1 MGNNTQNA
9 ALVAFLNDHLN
20 EILDW
25 LQTHSTNVAQ
35 IETLDYDSSL
45 IVGILG
51 TYESGGVQK
60 VVNIT
65 PQTVV
70 QALSGI
76 QSELIALCQAA
87 TTNAQTQGNYART
100 QAEAAQQAAQL
111 IEDSIDELTQLQED
125 AAAAVE
131 QVEALVDRSDFLIA
145 AIEDAYEQSQQTL
158 QTVQQALDA
167 ISGKDAQ
174 VDTVISQAQQVV
186 TNHTA
191 LLAEMR
197 DKITIITNTKAE
209 MDAAR
214 LQAQTATTNA
224 DAATARANTAAAN
237 AESATEATLEAKNSL
252 VAAATAASTAARDA
266 DNARTRANTA
276 ATNADRAAENANT
289 AAAAANNSV
298 LTNNTA
304 AANANAAAV
313 AASTAAG
320 NADASAAAATSAA
333 TSATNAAT
341 TAREVA
347 SQAQELVDALEETST
362 QLNAALAAAQARLAE
377 IGEDKEEVE
386 QMIQDGQ
393 QAVADCQTAQQGCT
407 DAIQDVQDAIDD
419 LTDVVAN
426 MEQARLDAVAAASEA
441 RAAAAL
447 AIEASENNSGNT
459 LNMAVIAPLQSGY
472 YTLETAI
479 RAVPAKFRAPL
490 RCITFTTAEGAVTKQ
505 FTGTTVASWEDAAA
519 WADFGGGGKIKA
531 IQFNGQ
537 ELEPTGDGTVS
548 INIDTIEVD
557 SSLSGESTNPV
568 ANNAVCAAIDELRN
582 PQFNSDVD
590 SDDEGSTVTLTT
602 QTGQQVAQFR
612 VQGGGGSGGGSA
624 ATSKIVIS
632 ASVSRAK
639 VKEGG
644 SALLTWYYNHVNSD
658 NEPDGLAG
666 DITVT
671 VKRGSVTLYEQ
682 TMSSVAPSAAAHT
695 IQLDAWLK
703 EAGTVGVYI
712 RAAAN
717 DNGTPQAKSVYVPI
731 TVVSLNLSL
740 TNVSSIMGHI
750 ASGGYANG
758 ETVSIDYAVKGSGTK
773 VVNMYVDGSETPV
786 TQTVTKAG
794 TTNGSFTLQASSL
807 SAGRHVIQLVAEND
821 DLLSESIYID
831 ILKAGSTAPF
841 IGLYFTTDDGTIF
854 SSDYLTPT
862 IKAMQ
867 YESSSYQY
875 IVYDPRTTP
884 ASLNE
889 YQNGT
894 LVRTYAAARA
904 LQTYS
909 TRYAT
914 SGIVNE
920 QFVCGQ
926 TAYSFLVNVAESSIN
941 ISKATTGLVL
951 ELLAAGR
958 SNDEANPATWENN
971 GITTE
976 FTGFD
981 WKSSGWNG
989 DALIEK
995 NGAKTVV
1002 NIKPFDESADPA
1014 STGKTIEMELKLSN
1028 IIDYNANI
1036 ISCIHNGKGFRI
1048 TGSKASMLTGSS
1060 VQYTD
1065 ENGDQQERVVGVEKV
1080 MASDIDLK
1088 LAFVIGKRSE
1098 YRLMELYVNGK
1109 REKADIY
1116 NTTDNFVQDVP
1127 QGITIDSA
1135 AADVELR
1142 SIRVYNRALSDDEIV
1157 DNYIVDRKTS
1167 EEMLECYENNDILN
1181 DDGDVDINKLL
1192 AKGKAVVRIIRQG
1205 GLDEVNSTNNKKTDF
1220 LADVIFY
1227 SPFGS
1232 EWDFKIEGCYIRIQG
1247 TSSTKYPRKNYRIYL
1262 LKPGSAKFYR
1272 RNANGEWYL
1281 VVDFTG
1287 WPNSPGDK
1295 PAPLICLKADYS
1307 DSSMCLNTGGARLFD
1322 WMMRELGLL
1331 TPPQEHDE
1339 AVRQAINGFPCDVF
1353 SSESE
1358 DGTIEYYGQ
1367 YNFNND
1373 KGKSG
1378 IVFGH
1383 TDVDGFDTTNSLA
1396 LEFLNNSNEVALFQ
1410 TAGSVQSNELAA
1422 QMAAKFDDGLEFN
1435 HPEDYK
1441 WATIDN
1447 AVPGAQ
1453 NALLRLFGWVH
1464 DCIQEC
1470 VTNNGLNLATT
1481 DYKDISKFVCPK
1493 FRSELDDYFELDHLL
1508 TYYLWTDYF
1517 MSVDQR
1523 VKNMLLRTWDLRKW
1537 YITYYDGD
1545 TALGKRNDSFLAYLY
1560 TLTRDTFDTDK
1571 NKYAFEGHNSWLW
1584 CLVLANYADELCE
1597 CAKAMRNVLTNA
1609 KVLEMFNTKQMGNW
1623 CERAYNKS
1631 GKFKY
1636 IDPATMGVREI
1647 RNGVVME
1654 GVTYPFIYALDGS
1667 NYSHRVNTILSR
1679 FALLDAQYGC
1689 DSFKDDNVEMYLSR
1703 ADGDATGIIRVTAN
1717 NIYCFDWNTKNGS
1730 HSDVKRAEAGE
1741 TVSLEFTGAITVND
1755 PVDLYGAS
1763 QMAKLDLRGV
1773 ATSIQNGINL
1783 NKAKVLQEIDA
1794 SSQTV
1799 CTQAWWFNF
1808 EQCGKIKKID
1818 CTNQQGVKTGTSSS
1832 TEFNVSNQAKLEIL
1846 RIGGTAV
1853 QSVELAEGAPLNDCI
1868 LPGTL
1873 KVLKLRYLPVLQM
1886 SGLTIQ
1892 GYGSI
1897 ETFIFSA
1904 CPKLD
1909 WRELL
1914 ARCTNVTR
1922 IRVEGINMQDDGSFL
1937 EQYKRYKGMD
1947 AEGNAVPECRF
1958 EGNVYLTSY
1967 IEDSLY
1973 EEYRAAYPELN
1984 IHQPEYTTI
1993 EFDDSVSDDANVSN
2007 LDNATGYKFGN
2018 TYVPSGHIQ
2027 RILNLRHRV
2036 LAKVTA
2042 QGEMTYFPL
2051 HDSNSNFYADA
2062 ENINGCSPARL
2073 DSTEGDVMMFEPH
2086 YWFKGV
2092 NDFLNNKKYSCYSTK
2107 EEMPTRPEAMVI
2119 TLENIK
2125 ALEHYRKNYKVMT
2138 GRETISA
2145 SYSSDSAYSVCRV
2158 IVYGYRRVRFP
2169 SVPGSG
2175 LMGAVF
2181 TDSEGAVLSSVVV
2194 PTLTSKFNAG
2204 MYLVADVPTGAASLY
2219 FTIRNT
2225 APFDCVVL
2233 SNSENILDMEPDW
2246 VEHEECLTAVFKS
2259 SVVSQGL
2266 RSCITGGTSLANTSW
2281 TDFHY
2286 YSNQRG
2292 MQQIDYEMSRDI
2304 ANLFYAKYGRR
2315 DSQGQC
2321 GAGSH
2326 TNTRTTGATA
2336 ILGMTDTVN
2345 TDGVTVGGTEGNGVA
2360 FYKSKDSDGQ
2370 ETFVRIDCTNCLGY
2384 EDVYGHK
2391 TECMD
2396 NVSVPNGSNPSGEW
2410 HITMPDGTLRKVQ
2423 GVTSSDFWITN
2434 VVHGKYMDII
2444 PAGNYSGSQN
2454 TYYCDKTY
2462 FASSS
2467 SRVVY
2472 RGHNYAYASGGVA
2485 NSNAST
2491 DASYSSAT
2499 LGSRLAFRGR
2509 IVKAES
2515 VATYKSLS
2523 EVS

>member
-1 MGNNTQNA
+1 MAAQKIGYANKQSGALWTSSNA
-9 ALVAFLNDHLN
+9 N
-20 EILDW
+20 EVKD
-25 LQTHSTNVAQ
+25 
-35 IETLDYDSSL
+35 
-45 IVGILG
+45 
-51 TYESGGVQK
+51 
-60 VVNIT
+60 VVNSH
-65 PQTVV
+65 
-70 QALSGI
+70 A
-76 QSELIALCQAA
+76 
-87 TTNAQTQGNYART
+87 
-100 QAEAAQQAAQL
+100 
-111 IEDSIDELTQLQED
+111 
-125 AAAAVE
+125 
-131 QVEALVDRSDFLIA
+131 
-145 AIEDAYEQSQQTL
+145 
-158 QTVQQALDA
+158 
-167 ISGKDAQ
+167 
-174 VDTVISQAQQVV
+174 
-186 TNHTA
+186 
-191 LLAEMR
+191 
-197 DKITIITNTKAE
+197 
-209 MDAAR
+209 
-214 LQAQTATTNA
+214 
-224 DAATARANTAAAN
+224 
-237 AESATEATLEAKNSL
+237 
-252 VAAATAASTAARDA
+252 
-266 DNARTRANTA
+266 
-276 ATNADRAAENANT
+276 
-289 AAAAANNSV
+289 
-298 LTNNTA
+298 
-304 AANANAAAV
+304 
-313 AASTAAG
+313 
-320 NADASAAAATSAA
+320 
-333 TSATNAAT
+333 
-341 TAREVA
+341 
-347 SQAQELVDALEETST
+347 
-362 QLNAALAAAQARLAE
+362 
-377 IGEDKEEVE
+377 
-386 QMIQDGQ
+386 
-393 QAVADCQTAQQGCT
+393 
-407 DAIQDVQDAIDD
+407 DAIDTLNSSLATSKQD
-419 LTDVVAN
+419 ITNLQTDIQEKAGADDV
-426 MEQARLDAVAAASEA
+426 
-441 RAAAAL
+441 AAAL
-447 AIEASENNSGNT
+447 AEKADITDVEAAFAEKADADDVAAALALKADKADVTADLAEKADADDVAAALALKADKADVTADLAEKADADDVAAALALKADKADVTADLAEKADADYMAAALALKADKSEIAALAESGGDAMVNVDK
-459 LNMAVIAPLQSGY
+459 LCGEPDGAQY
-472 YTLETAI
+472 YTLQTAI
-479 RAVPAKFRAPL
+479 AAIPAAYRKEGL
-490 RCITFTTAEGAVTKQ
+490 VITWRTDADAWATKR
-505 FTGTTVASWEDAAA
+505 FMGTGLASWEDAAA
-519 WADFGGGGKIKA
+519 WADFGDGGKIKA

-537 ELEPTGDGTVS
+537 ELEPTQDGTVS

-568 ANNAVCAAIDELRN
+568 ENKAVCAAIDELRN

-612 VQGGGGSGGGSA
+612 VQGGGGGGGSA
-624 ATSKIVIS
+624 STSKIVIS

-682 TMSSVAPSAAAHT
+682 TMSNVAPGAAAHT
-695 IQLDAWLK
+695 ILLDAWLK

-712 RAAAN
+712 RASAN
-717 DNGTPQAKSVYVPI
+717 DNGTPQAKSVYVPL
-731 TVVSLNLSL
+731 TVVSLSLAL

-750 ASGGYANG
+750 ASGGYVDG

-773 VVNMYVDGSETPV
+773 VVNMYVDGSGTPV

-794 TTNGSFTLQASSL
+794 TTNGSFTLQASTL

-831 ILKAGSTAPF
+831 ILKAGGSAPF
-841 IGLYFTTDDGTIF
+841 IGLYFTTGDGTIF
-854 SSDYLTPT
+854 FSDYLTPT
-862 IKAMQ
+862 IKAVQ
-867 YESSSYQY
+867 YESSSYHY
-875 IVYDPRTTP
+875 IAYDPRTTP

-894 LVRTYAAARA
+894 LVRTYTAARS

-926 TAYSFLVNVAESSIN
+926 TTYSFMVNVTESSIN
-941 ISKATTGLVL
+941 ISKATTGLAL

-958 SNDEANPATWENN
+958 SNGEANPAIWENN
-971 GITTE
+971 GVSTE
-976 FTGFD
+976 FIGFD

-989 DALIEK
+989 EALVEK
-995 NGAKTVV
+995 NGAKAVV
-1002 NIKPFDESADPA
+1002 DIKPFDESADPA

-1065 ENGDQQERVVGVEKV
+1065 ENGDQQERLVGVEKV

-1142 SIRVYNRALSDDEIV
+1142 SIRVYNRALGDDEIV

-1167 EEMLECYENNDILN
+1167 KEMLECYENNDILN

-1192 AKGKAVVRIIRQG
+1192 AKGKAVVRIIREG

-1262 LKPGSAKFYR
+1262 LKPESAKFYR

-1281 VVDFTG
+1281 VADFTG
-1287 WPNSPGDK
+1287 WPISPGDK

-1331 TPPQEHDE
+1331 TPPQEHDD

-1353 SSESE
+1353 SSEAE
-1358 DGTIEYYGQ
+1358 DGAIEYYGQ

-1373 KGKSG
+1373 KGKSAV
-1378 IVFGH
+1378 VFGH
-1383 TDVDGFDTTNSLA
+1383 KDVDGFDTSNSIA

-1410 TAGSVQSNELAA
+1410 AAGGSQSDELAA

-1441 WATIDN
+1441 WATIDSK
-1447 AVPGAQ
+1447 VPGTQ
-1453 NALLRLFGWVH
+1453 NALLRLFGWIH

-1481 DYKDISKFVCPK
+1481 DYKDISKFVSPK
-1493 FRSELDDYFELDHLL
+1493 FRSELNSYFVLNHLL
-1508 TYYLWTDYF
+1508 TYYLWTDYM

-1523 VKNMLLRTWDLRKW
+1523 VKNMIMRTWDLVIW

-1560 TLTRDTFDTDK
+1560 TITRETYDSDK

-1584 CLVLANYADELCE
+1584 CLVLANFDSELRE
-1597 CAKAMRNVLTNA
+1597 RAKAMRNVLTNA
-1609 KVLEMFNTKQMGNW
+1609 KVLELFNTKQMGNW

-1636 IDPATMGVREI
+1636 IDPATLGVREI
-1647 RNGVVME
+1647 RNGVVTE

-1703 ADGDATGIIRVTAN
+1703 ADGDAAGIIRVTAN

-1773 ATSIQNGINL
+1773 AGSIQNGINL

-1799 CTQAWWFNF
+1799 RTQAWWFNF

-1832 TEFNVSNQAKLEIL
+1832 TEFNVSNQAKLEVL

-1853 QSVELAEGAPLNDCI
+1853 QSVELAEGAPLNDCV
-1868 LPGTL
+1868 LPATL
-1873 KVLKLRYLPVLQM
+1873 KVLKLRYLPALQM

-1904 CPKLD
+1904 CPGLN

-1984 IHQPEYTTI
+1984 IHQPEYTMI
-1993 EFDDSVSDDANVSN
+1993 DFDDSVSDDANVSN
-2007 LDNATGYKFGN
+2007 LDNRTGYRYGN
-2018 TYVPSGHIQ
+2018 DYVPSGHIKKLLSQ
-2027 RILNLRHRV
+2027 RHRV
-2036 LAKVTA
+2036 LAKMTKFPTQQTVTHAGVTA
-2042 QGEMTYFPL
+2042 TVNNPDGEMTIYPL
-2051 HDSNSNFYADA
+2051 HDSDSNYYADN
-2062 ENINGCSPARL
+2062 ENLAQCSPADL
-2073 DSTEGDVMMFEPH
+2073 TGNEGDWMMLEPH
-2086 YWFKGV
+2086 RWSKGI
-2092 NDFLNNKKYSCYSTK
+2092 NDYRGVGAGDGKPRHYSCYSVR
-2107 EEMPTRPEAMVI
+2107 EERPSTPDVTVL
-2119 TLENIK
+2119 TLEQIQSAGNYRNNYNIVTG
-2125 ALEHYRKNYKVMT
+2125 LESLS
-2138 GRETISA
+2138 E
-2145 SYSSDSAYSVCRV
+2145 SYQTNSSYAVCLINV
-2158 IVYGYRRVRFP
+2158 AGFRRVRFP
-2169 SVPGSG
+2169 SVLGTNM
-2175 LMGAVF
+2175 MGAVF
-2181 TDSEGAVLSSVVV
+2181 ADADGVVV
-2194 PTLTSKFNAG
+2194 SNILVTPLNARFENG
-2204 MYLVADVPTGAASLY
+2204 MYLIANVPSGAVTLA
-2219 FTIRNT
+2219 FTILKT
-2225 APFDCVVL
+2225 AEFDKVVL
-2233 SNSENILDMEPDW
+2233 DAKAERIEDMEPEW
-2246 VEHEECLTAVFKS
+2246 VETEDYLCAVVGS
-2259 SVVSQGL
+2259 SAVGADDDARLRACIAGGSTSGSIDWENFHRYSQ
-2266 RSCITGGTSLANTSW
+2266 R
-2281 TDFHY
+2281 
-2286 YSNQRG
+2286 RG
-2292 MQQIDYEMSRDI
+2292 MQQIDGMMHSDI
-2304 ANLFYAKYGRR
+2304 GNLFFAKYGRR
-2315 DSQGQC
+2315 DSQMQC

-2326 TNTRTTGATA
+2326 SNARTTGVTA
-2336 ILGMTDTVN
+2336 KLGMQDTVN
-2345 TDGVTVGGTEGNGVA
+2345 TDGVTVGGIESNGLA
-2360 FYKSKDSDGQ
+2360 FYKTDDGFGGVM
-2370 ETFVRIDCTNCLGY
+2370 FVRIGSTNCLGY
-2384 EDVYGHK
+2384 ENIYGHK
-2391 TECMD
+2391 YDMMD
-2396 NVSVPNGSNPSGEW
+2396 NVDMPNNSGNVYKW
-2410 HITMPDGTLRKVQ
+2410 RFRMPDGTYRFVKGAPGSMWITAVAHGLYMDLVPV
-2423 GVTSSDFWITN
+2423 GTMAGTSSTHYPD
-2434 VVHGKYMDII
+2434 
-2444 PAGNYSGSQN
+2444 
-2454 TYYCDKTY
+2454 YYYTT
-2462 FASSS
+2462 STTG
-2467 SRVVY
+2467 RVVY
-2472 RGHNYAYASGGVA
+2472 RGHHNAYAGGGVSCA
-2485 NSNAST
+2485 FAGL
-2491 DASYSSAT
+2491 APSYSST
-2499 LGSRLAFRGR
+2499 NVGSRLAFRGKVVR
-2509 IVKAES
+2509 AQSVEAYKAIVE
-2515 VATYKSLS
+2515 VA
-2523 EVS
+2523 